1 MMLFDIIRNL
11 NDSIT
16 LSIKQGMPGK
26 ARPKLMGTTD
36 GYNVAIH
43 FVDYEVWNS
52 TTWQYGNGTEQEE
65 LERIQQHIKDGVM
78 EYLTTLYNIQW

>member
-16 LSIKQGMPGK
+16 LSINQGMPGK

-52 TTWQYGNGTEQEE
+52 TTWQ
-65 LERIQQHIKDGVM
+65 
-78 EYLTTLYNIQW
+78 